1 MFDPNT
7 IAQIG
12 GILGVLVIAVVIF
25 AETGLLVGF
34 FLPGDTLL
42 IAAGL
47 FAGQDK
53 LPLALLLPITAIA
66 AVAGYQVGYLIGER
80 AGPRVFRRQDGL
92 LFRADYIPKTEK
104 FFQKHGAITILLIRF
119 VAVART
125 IIPLIAGIGKM
136 DKRKF
141 VFYNVVGAILWTF
154 SITLAAYWVGKK
166 VPNVDKIIIPLVLAA
181 IILTTGSVLFELLK
195 SGDRRRALRKTL
207 REELSYFFGRSKNT

>member
-1 MFDPNT
+1 MWLNVDT
-7 IAQIG
+7 IVQTG
-12 GILGVLVIAVVIF
+12 GILAVALVIF
-25 AETGLLVGF
+25 AETGLLMGF

-47 FAGQDK
+47 FAGQGK
-53 LPLALLLPITAIA
+53 LPLILLLPITAIA
-66 AVAGYQVGYLIGER
+66 AIAGYQVGYLIGER
-80 AGPRVFRRQDGL
+80 AGPRLFRRQGGV
-92 LFRADYIPKTEK
+92 LFRADYVPRTEN
-104 FFQKHGAITILLIRF
+104 FFKKHGAITILLIRF

-141 VFYNVVGAILWTF
+141 VFYNIVGAVLWTF

-195 SGDRRRALRKTL
+195 SAERRRALRQAL
-207 REELSYFFGRSKNT
+207 REELAYFFRRKNT